1 MRYPVNEIFETLQGE
16 GRFTGMPAIF
26 VRLQGCP
33 VGCSWCDTKHTW
45 EQNSED
51 ERPLGDILVKTA
63 ATSCWAWATPEAML
77 ATFAERGFNAKLV
90 VITGGEPCMFDLVP
104 LCEALHSAGYST
116 QIETSGTFEINVPQE
131 TVITLS
137 PKVGMKG
144 GYAILDSAL
153 ERADDIKHP
162 VARERDIE
170 ELDALLARCSS
181 DKPVYLQPV
190 SQGKRATKLCITTCI
205 KRNWRLSVQLHKYL
219 GIE

>member
-16 GRFTGMPAIF
+16 GRFSGVPAIF

-45 EQNSED
+45 EQKEED
-51 ERPLGDILVKTA
+51 QRPLGDILVKTA
-63 ATSCWAWATPEAML
+63 ASSCWAWAEPQTIL
-77 ATFAERGFNAKLV
+77 KTFEDRGFKARLV
-90 VITGGEPCMFDLVP
+90 VITGGEPCLFDLNP
-104 LCEALHSAGYST
+104 LCETLHQAGYQT
-116 QIETSGTFEINVPQE
+116 QVETSGTFEIKAPLD

-137 PKVGMKG
+137 PKVAMKG
-144 GYAILDSAL
+144 GFEVLDSAL
-153 ERADDIKHP
+153 NRADDIKHP

-170 ELDALLARCSS
+170 ELDALLARCG

-190 SQGKRATKLCITTCI
+190 SQGKRATQLCIKTCI
-205 KRNWRLSVQLHKYL
+205 ERNWRLSVQLHKYL